1 MAKDKNLKNQQEI
14 DRAHTA
20 ALKTNI
26 KIAEKYNSILQA
38 RSLIETQIELSRDRV
53 YAAQSKEIQALQKLA
68 DIEESRASFIDG
80 MASNQQKLAQLKNKE
95 IQKNQQ
101 LLTINNAK
109 VAAEEA
115 ALEANKRINLALNQT
130 YQQDLLIAK
139 LSDQRAQVEEDIAG
153 FILQQR
159 LDKEAQLD
167 PDKKLLESMKKQ
179 AERQKEV
186 DEFFG
191 KYKEKWDDFVD
202 TIQDPKVAGGLFLIS
217 LTNEIENFA
226 STLDTMGESMQLS
239 KTQAIS
245 MSDEL
250 LGANLQ
256 GSIFGI
262 TAAQNAAAMQG
273 LVEGT
278 GNLRDVTSDTV
289 VEISKIAKE
298 TGLSELAA
306 GKLVGQMSLL
316 EGSSTKQSKKTLET
330 VAALARGAKV
340 PIAKV
345 MNDVAENM
353 ELTSKF
359 AKTST
364 KELGAMAVNAAK
376 AGTSLSELSSMGD
389 ALMDID
395 SARAK
400 AMELSVLTGRQIRV
414 DKAQQLVYEGKIV
427 EAQQEML
434 KQVGG
439 VAGWSQMD
447 YFAKRDAA
455 ALVGS
460 TVADLE
466 KQLNMS
472 EGITE
477 TGEEQASNTEKTLSY
492 FKTMGGYL
500 KENAGFLSSSLNLVG
515 AMGKGLAS
523 FSPAIGKFGSKITDK
538 LKDTGVGRFLGH
550 GPVQEAATDAAEDV
564 KGDAIDA
571 GKDKVKEVLGTSDE
585 VGEGDSKGGIKKK
598 MQDLAAG
605 LRAMGK
611 GTFKGILALALAG
624 PALVVALPSIPFLLF
639 MGMTPLAALSTNLTS
654 LAKGLKALGKGT
666 LMGVLALALA
676 GPALALALPSIPFLM
691 IMGLVPL
698 GMLAMN
704 FQSLA
709 TGLKALG
716 KGTLM
721 GVLALALAGPALA
734 LALPSIPFLMIMG
747 LVPLAM
753 LAVNFQSLAT
763 GLKALGKGT
772 LMGVLALALAGP
784 ALALAL
790 PSIPFLMI
798 MGLVPLGMLAMNFQ
812 SLATGLKSLGK
823 GFGTIL
829 KGLLVLG
836 LLGVAMIPA
845 AYAFSLLSGVD
856 AGAMLAFSVSLGI
869 LGLAAAGLGF
879 IFPMVL
885 LGSLALAVLG
895 VAIIPAALAM
905 GNLKGIDP
913 AVIIGFG
920 VGLTLI
926 AAAVAGMGLMIV
938 PIALGAV
945 AAHLLGFAIKP
956 AAAALSG
963 LGGIDPATIIG
974 FGIGLAAIAAA
985 VAGMGLMIVPIALG
999 AIAAQLLG
1007 FAIEPAVA
1015 ALSGLGG
1022 IDAESII
1029 GFGIG
1034 LAVIAASVAGMG
1046 MLLPSIVLGVLGMI
1060 AISAALPSYA
1070 LALGM
1075 IPKDLDMIGFAA
1087 GTAALGVAGMVLIPG
1102 AIGFA
1107 LMAGALTLFAASLL
1121 LLVPLM
1127 PVMDKLG
1134 SLGLGIGEKGGGGG
1148 EKSDS
1153 SAKGSSEII
1162 KKLDELIVVI
1172 KQGGKVML
1180 DGKEVGKIVQLASGP
1195 IGS

>member
-1 MAKDKNLKNQQEI
+1 
-14 DRAHTA
+14 
-20 ALKTNI
+20 
-26 KIAEKYNSILQA
+26 
-38 RSLIETQIELSRDRV
+38 
-53 YAAQSKEIQALQKLA
+53 
-68 DIEESRASFIDG
+68 
-80 MASNQQKLAQLKNKE
+80 
-95 IQKNQQ
+95 
-101 LLTINNAK
+101 
-109 VAAEEA
+109 
-115 ALEANKRINLALNQT
+115 
-130 YQQDLLIAK
+130 
-139 LSDQRAQVEEDIAG
+139 
-153 FILQQR
+153 
-159 LDKEAQLD
+159 
-167 PDKKLLESMKKQ
+167 MKKQ

-217 LTNEIENFA
+217 LTNEIDNFA

-564 KGDAIDA
+564 KGDAIEA
-571 GKDKVKEVLGTSDE
+571 GKDKAKEVLGMSDE
-585 VGEGDSKGGIKKK
+585 VGEDDSKGGIKKK

-639 MGMTPLAALSTNLTS
+639 MGMTPLAALSANLTS
-654 LAKGLKALGKGT
+654 LAIGLKALGKGT
-666 LMGVLALALA
+666 LMGVLALAIA
-676 GPALALALPSIPFLM
+676 GPALALALPSIPFLLF
-691 IMGLVPL
+691 MG
-698 GMLAMN
+698 M
-704 FQSLA
+704 
-709 TGLKALG
+709 T
-716 KGTLM
+716 
-721 GVLALALAGPALA
+721 
-734 LALPSIPFLMIMG
+734 
-747 LVPLAM
+747 PLAV
-753 LAVNFQSLAT
+753 LSANFQSLAT

-905 GNLKGIDP
+905 GNLKGVDP
-913 AVIIGFG
+913 AAIIGFG
-920 VGLTLI
+920 LGLTLI

-945 AAHLLGFAIKP
+945 AAHLLGFAI
-956 AAAALSG
+956 
-963 LGGIDPATIIG
+963 
-974 FGIGLAAIAAA
+974 
-985 VAGMGLMIVPIALG
+985 
-999 AIAAQLLG
+999 
-1007 FAIEPAVA
+1007 EPAVA

-1034 LAVIAASVAGMG
+1034 LAAIAASVAGMG
-1046 MLLPSIVLGVLGMI
+1046 LMLPAIALGVLGMI

-1087 GTAALGVAGMVLIPG
+1087 GTAALGIAGMVLIPG

-1134 SLGLGIGEKGGGGG
+1134 SLGLGIGERGDGGG

>member
-217 LTNEIENFA
+217 LTNEIDNFA

-698 GMLAMN
+698 
-704 FQSLA
+704 
-709 TGLKALG
+709 
-716 KGTLM
+716 
-721 GVLALALAGPALA
+721 
-734 LALPSIPFLMIMG
+734 
-747 LVPLAM
+747 AM
-753 LAVNFQSLAT
+753 LAV
-763 GLKALGKGT
+763 
-772 LMGVLALALAGP
+772 
-784 ALALAL
+784 
-790 PSIPFLMI
+790 
-798 MGLVPLGMLAMNFQ
+798 NFQ

>member
-26 KIAEKYNSILQA
+26 KLEEKRNSLLQA
-38 RSLIETQIELSRDRV
+38 GSQIELQRGLSRDKAYV
-53 YAAQSKEIQALQKLA
+53 AASKEIQQLKKLA
-68 DIEESRASFIDG
+68 DLEESRADLADG
-80 MASNQQKLAQLKNKE
+80 MISNQQKLAQLKNKE
-95 IQKNQQ
+95 IQKNDM
-101 LLTINNAK
+101 LLTVDNAK
-109 VAAEEA
+109 VAAAEA
-115 ALEANKRINLALNQT
+115 SLEANKRIALALNHT
-130 YQQDLLIAK
+130 YQKDLLIAK

-159 LDKEAQLD
+159 LDKEAQLN

-217 LTNEIENFA
+217 LTNEIGNFA

-298 TGLSELAA
+298 IGLSELAA

-316 EGSSTKQSKKTLET
+316 EGSSIKQSKKTLET

-364 KELGAMAVNAAK
+364 KEIGAMAVNAAK
-376 AGTSLSELSSMGD
+376 LGTSLSDLSSMGD

-395 SARAK
+395 NARAK
-400 AMELSVLTGRQIRV
+400 AMELSALTGRQIRV

-434 KQVGG
+434 KQIGG

-447 YFAKRDAA
+447 YFARRDAA

-460 TVADLE
+460 TVGDLE

-500 KENAGFLSSSLNLVG
+500 KENASFLSASLNLVG

-550 GPVQEAATDAAEDV
+550 GTEKVKEAATGAVGDV
-564 KGDAIDA
+564 KGGAIAA
-571 GKDKVKEVLGTSDE
+571 GKDKAKEVLGTSDK
-585 VGEGDSKGGIKKK
+585 VGKGDSKGGIKKK

-639 MGMTPLAALSTNLTS
+639 MG
-654 LAKGLKALGKGT
+654 
-666 LMGVLALALA
+666 
-676 GPALALALPSIPFLM
+676 
-691 IMGLVPL
+691 
-698 GMLAMN
+698 
-704 FQSLA
+704 
-709 TGLKALG
+709 
-716 KGTLM
+716 
-721 GVLALALAGPALA
+721 
-734 LALPSIPFLMIMG
+734 

-753 LAVNFQSLAT
+753 LAMNFQYLAK
-763 GLKALGKGT
+763 GLKA
-772 LMGVLALALAGP
+772 
-784 ALALAL
+784 
-790 PSIPFLMI
+790 
-798 MGLVPLGMLAMNFQ
+798 
-812 SLATGLKSLGK
+812 LGK

-829 KGLLVLG
+829 KGLLVLS

-845 AYAFSLLSGVD
+845 AFAFSLLSGVD
-856 AGAMLAFSVSLGI
+856 AGAILAFSLSLGI

-879 IFPMVL
+879 IFPMVA
-885 LGSLALAVLG
+885 LGSAALAILG
-895 VAIIPAALAM
+895 IAIIPAALAM
-905 GNLKGIDP
+905 KNITGVDLAAIT
-913 AVIIGFG
+913 GFG
-920 VGLTLI
+920 AGLVVI
-926 AAAVAGMGLMIV
+926 AAAVAGMGLML
-938 PIALGAV
+938 PFIALGAV
-945 AAHLLGFAIKP
+945 
-956 AAAALSG
+956 
-963 LGGIDPATIIG
+963 
-974 FGIGLAAIAAA
+974 
-985 VAGMGLMIVPIALG
+985 
-999 AIAAQLLG
+999 AAQLLG

-1022 IDAESII
+1022 VDPAAIIGFGLGLTLIAAAVAGMGFMIVPIALGAIAAKLLGFAIEPAAAALSGLGGVDPAAIIGFGIGLALIAAAVAGMGLMIVPITLGAIAAQLLGFAIEPAAAALSGLGGIDAGSII

-1046 MLLPSIVLGVLGMI
+1046 MLLPSIALGVLGMI

-1087 GTAALGVAGMVLIPG
+1087 GTAALGIAGIVLIPG

-1127 PVMDKLG
+1127 PVMDKLA
-1134 SLGLGIGEKGGGGG
+1134 SLGIGIGVGGGDG

-1153 SAKGSSEII
+1153 KNKGNSEII
-1162 KKLDELIVVI
+1162 KKLDELIGVI

>member
-38 RSLIETQIELSRDRV
+38 RSLIETQIELSRDKV

-101 LLTINNAK
+101 LLTIDNAK

-217 LTNEIENFA
+217 LTNEIDNFA

-395 SARAK
+395 NARAK

-564 KGDAIDA
+564 KGDAIEA
-571 GKDKVKEVLGTSDE
+571 GKDKAKEVLGMSDE

-639 MGMTPLAALSTNLTS
+639 MGMTPLAVLS
-654 LAKGLKALGKGT
+654 A
-666 LMGVLALALA
+666 
-676 GPALALALPSIPFLM
+676 
-691 IMGLVPL
+691 
-698 GMLAMN
+698 N
-704 FQSLA
+704 FQS
-709 TGLKALG
+709 
-716 KGTLM
+716 
-721 GVLALALAGPALA
+721 
-734 LALPSIPFLMIMG
+734 F
-747 LVPLAM
+747 
-753 LAVNFQSLAT
+753 AT

-823 GFGTIL
+823 GFGIIL

-905 GNLKGIDP
+905 GNLKGVDP
-913 AVIIGFG
+913 AAIIGFG
-920 VGLTLI
+920 LGLTLI

-945 AAHLLGFAIKP
+945 AAHLLGFAI
-956 AAAALSG
+956 
-963 LGGIDPATIIG
+963 
-974 FGIGLAAIAAA
+974 
-985 VAGMGLMIVPIALG
+985 
-999 AIAAQLLG
+999 
-1007 FAIEPAVA
+1007 EPAVA

-1034 LAVIAASVAGMG
+1034 LAAIAASVAGMG
-1046 MLLPSIVLGVLGMI
+1046 LMLPAIALGVLGMI

-1087 GTAALGVAGMVLIPG
+1087 GTAALGIAGMVLIPG

-1134 SLGLGIGEKGGGGG
+1134 SLGLGIGERGDGGG

>member
-38 RSLIETQIELSRDRV
+38 RSLIETQIELSRDKV

-217 LTNEIENFA
+217 LTNEIDNFA

-639 MGMTPLAALSTNLTS
+639 MGMTPLAALSANLTS
-654 LAKGLKALGKGT
+654 LA
-666 LMGVLALALA
+666 
-676 GPALALALPSIPFLM
+676 I
-691 IMGLVPL
+691 
-698 GMLAMN
+698 
-704 FQSLA
+704 
-709 TGLKALG
+709 
-716 KGTLM
+716 
-721 GVLALALAGPALA
+721 
-734 LALPSIPFLMIMG
+734 
-747 LVPLAM
+747 
-753 LAVNFQSLAT
+753 

-905 GNLKGIDP
+905 GNLKGVDP
-913 AVIIGFG
+913 AAIIGFG
-920 VGLTLI
+920 LGLTLI

-945 AAHLLGFAIKP
+945 AAH
-956 AAAALSG
+956 
-963 LGGIDPATIIG
+963 
-974 FGIGLAAIAAA
+974 
-985 VAGMGLMIVPIALG
+985 
-999 AIAAQLLG
+999 LLG